1 VKAGLFLKSFWVV
14 VTKEVVDA
22 LRDRRT
28 LLRLLVPAVL
38 MGPMLLL
45 ALSTLISSLEERAE
59 KREVLVV
66 GIEFAPTL
74 RNFIERQTYTVK
86 SAPVDYEARLRATT
100 LLDPVMVI
108 DKDFE
113 NALRTGERP
122 TIEVVSDSA
131 NQRAGAGVS
140 TLVRLLQGFNRERAT
155 LSMALRG
162 VSTDL
167 LQAVDV
173 QERDLASA
181 QARAA
186 RLTGVI
192 PMFII
197 MAVLY
202 GALTAALDSTAGE
215 RERGSLEPLLMNPV
229 QHFALVLGK
238 CGAVAL
244 LGMAVALLANL
255 SFVPAQWLLGS
266 DSLQAMF
273 QFGWFEVVAFLLLQL
288 PLAAGLGALLMALA
302 IRSKTFKEAQAGSA
316 LVVTLVGLAPMVS
329 LLNPGGD
336 AWWYL
341 WVPGLAQN
349 TLMMLVLKGETLT
362 MARVFPSVL
371 VGALLTVVCLL
382 YVARSMR
389 AAVAR

>member
-1 VKAGLFLKSFWVV
+1 MKAGLFLKSFWVV

-86 SAPVDYEARLRATT
+86 SAPADYEARLRATT

-238 CGAVAL
+238 WGAVAL